1 MEERGRSEGFSLLG
15 GPLHRLGC
23 RLGLVR
29 GGTNTVALGLALGA
43 LLWTILVAL
52 AFIEG
57 VGHRL
62 FSLSVIGAHVR
73 LLVVIPLFF
82 LCESWLDPRLTTFV
96 SMIVRSGV
104 VARNALPALES
115 DIARTARWKDS
126 WLAELICALAAVLL
140 SVIGPQLHLSGA
152 TAAYDPS
159 RAVGGATV
167 AGMWYGIVCLTLFR
181 FLVARWILR
190 LGLWSYFLWG
200 VAKLEL
206 HLVPTHPD
214 GAAGLGYLEVVHI
227 HFTPLVLALSA
238 TQAAAFAEEISA
250 GTMTFEAI
258 YPALALA
265 LFVDAALFLGPLLI
279 FTPKLWACRVKG
291 LSDYMKFAES
301 YVTAFDRKWLGGDP
315 AAGESLLGT
324 PDLQSLADLGNSVN
338 VVRNMRLVP
347 VSLRMLTE
355 FAIAALLPA
364 LPLLLL
370 KYPIAELTRRFFSR
384 LTGL

>member
-1 MEERGRSEGFSLLG
+1 MKEDDKIPEFSLLG

-29 GGTNTVALGLALGA
+29 GGTNTAALGLALGVP
-43 LLWTILVAL
+43 LWTVLVAL
-52 AFIEG
+52 ALIEG
-57 VGHRL
+57 VGGRL
-62 FSLSVIGAHVR
+62 FPLSLIGGHVR

-82 LCESWLDPRLTTFV
+82 LCESWLEPRLTTFV

-104 VARNALPALES
+104 VPRDELPALQSE
-115 DIARTARWKDS
+115 IARTARWKDS
-126 WLAELICALAAVLL
+126 WLPELICVLAAVLL

-167 AGMWYGIVCLTLFR
+167 AGMWYWVVCLTFFR
-181 FLVARWILR
+181 FLVLRWIVR
-190 LGLWSYFLWG
+190 LGLWSHFLWR

-214 GAAGLGYLEVVHI
+214 GVGGLGYLQVVHT
-227 HFTPLVLALSA
+227 HFTPLVLAISA
-238 TQAAAFAEEISA
+238 VQAASVAEEISA
-250 GTMTFEAI
+250 GTMTFGAI
-258 YPALALA
+258 YPAFALVLA
-265 LFVDAALFLGPLLI
+265 VDAALFLGPLLV

-291 LSDYMKFAES
+291 LSDYMEFAAR
-301 YVTAFDRKWLGGDP
+301 YVTGFDRKWLGGDN
-315 AAGESLLGT
+315 AAGESPLGT
-324 PDLQSLADLGNSVN
+324 PDLQSLADLANSVN
-338 VVRNMRLVP
+338 VVRNMRWIP

-355 FAIAALLPA
+355 FTIAALLPA

-370 KYPIAELTRRFFSR
+370 KYPIAELTEKFFAR